1 MSDAVVRIA
10 TRASRLALWQAHH
23 VAGLLESAEPG
34 LVVALVEVS
43 TEGDR
48 DRVQRLDA
56 MGGTGVFTREV
67 QLAVLDG
74 RADLAVH
81 SLKDLPTEV
90 VDGLLLAA
98 VPERGRSGDALVVG
112 RPVSGTAD
120 ADDGGLELLAAGAG
134 VGTGSPRRQAQ
145 IRNRRPDL
153 EVRGIRGNVETR
165 LRKLDEGEYDAV
177 VLAVAGLE
185 RLELAERITVVLDPD
200 VMLPAVGQ
208 GALGLECRGD
218 DAETIGRLETIDD
231 PATHRAT
238 AAERAMLSRLRA
250 GCHAPVGVRTGEV
263 DGRLWLQGV
272 VLDSEGTRRVDVRSE
287 SEAATLELAE
297 SLGLAVADELLAGGA
312 AELISG

>member
-10 TRASRLALWQAHH
+10 TRASRLALWQARH
-23 VAGLLESAEPG
+23 VAGLLESAESG
-34 LVVALVEVS
+34 LAVELVEVS

-90 VDGLLLAA
+90 VDGLLLAS
-98 VPERGRSGDALVVG
+98 VPERGKSGDAVIVG
-112 RPVSGTAD
+112 RPVSAPVD
-120 ADDGGLELLAAGAG
+120 ADGGLEVLAIGSR

-145 IRNRRPDL
+145 IRHRRPDL
-153 EVRGIRGNVETR
+153 EVVGIRGNVETR
-165 LRKLDEGEYDAV
+165 LRKLEEDEYDAV

-185 RLELAERITVVLDPD
+185 RLELAERITAVLDPD
-200 VMLPAVGQ
+200 VVLPAVGQ

-218 DAETIGRLETIDD
+218 DAETIARLETIGD

-250 GCHAPVGVRTGEV
+250 GCHAPVGVRTGEA

-272 VLDSEGTRRVDVRSE
+272 VLDSEGTRRVAVRSE
-287 SEAATLELAE
+287 AEAATVDLAE

>member
-1 MSDAVVRIA
+1 MSDAVIRIA
-10 TRASRLALWQAHH
+10 TRASRLALWQARH

-34 LVVALVEVS
+34 VVVALVEVS

-67 QLAVLDG
+67 QVAVLDG

-90 VDGLLLAA
+90 VDGLLLAS
-98 VPERGRSGDALVVG
+98 VPERGRSGDALIVG
-112 RPVSGTAD
+112 QPVSEVVEA
-120 ADDGGLELLAAGAG
+120 DGGLEVLATGAK

-145 IRNRRPDL
+145 IRHRRPDL
-153 EVRGIRGNVETR
+153 EVVGIRGNVETR
-165 LRKLDEGEYDAV
+165 LRKLEEDEYDAV

-185 RLELAERITVVLDPD
+185 RLELAERITAVLDPD
-200 VMLPAVGQ
+200 VVLPAVGQ

-218 DAETIGRLETIDD
+218 DAETIARLETIGD

-250 GCHAPVGVRTGEV
+250 GCHAPVGVRTGEA
-263 DGRLWLQGV
+263 DDRLWLQGV
-272 VLDSEGTRRVDVRSE
+272 VLDSEGTRRVEVRSE
-287 SEAATLELAE
+287 AEATTVELAE
-297 SLGLAVADELLAGGA
+297 LLGLAVADELLDGGA

>member
-1 MSDAVVRIA
+1 MSDVVVRIA
-10 TRASRLALWQAHH
+10 TRASRLALWQARH

-34 LVVALVEVS
+34 VVVELVEVS

-67 QLAVLDG
+67 QVAVLDG

-90 VDGLLLAA
+90 VDGLLLAS
-98 VPERGRSGDALVVG
+98 VPERGRSGDALIVG
-112 RPVSGTAD
+112 QPVSEVVEA
-120 ADDGGLELLAAGAG
+120 DGGLEVLATGAK

-145 IRNRRPDL
+145 IRHRRPDL
-153 EVRGIRGNVETR
+153 EVVGIRGNVETR
-165 LRKLDEGEYDAV
+165 LRKLEEDEYDAV

-185 RLELAERITVVLDPD
+185 RLELAERITAVLDPD
-200 VMLPAVGQ
+200 VVLPAVGQ

-218 DAETIGRLETIDD
+218 DAETISRLERIGD

-250 GCHAPVGVRTGEV
+250 GCHAPVGVRTGEA
-263 DGRLWLQGV
+263 DDRLWLQGV
-272 VLDSEGTRRVDVRSE
+272 VLDSEGTRRVEVRSE
-287 SEAATLELAE
+287 AEATTVELAE
-297 SLGLAVADELLAGGA
+297 LLGLAVADELLDGGA